1 MSFLHWFSSKPQPAK
16 PSLTAEELRRAA
28 AARDKSPLSVPS
40 RLSADTVMPGDG
52 AKLKRH
58 ARREQLYVAIRES
71 MTRAGVL
78 SASYKF
84 KVLSLDQRGNEFLV
98 MMDVAKS
105 FGRPSEQL
113 TEIEALIIQ
122 NAKARFEITVPA
134 VYWRIDETAIVVKPR
149 PATQEAPQSAA
160 GPVPAP
166 APAAATAAA
175 VAPVPLTPAADA
187 VAKPAKPRY
196 EPIQADEVAAFKQA
210 LIAASAQG
218 PVAAAENNVKESA
231 KDGAKDSTR
240 DKAKDKDK
248 DIGKVKK
255 SGPRSYALLTGFED
269 TEMPDSSSSPALS
282 STQYGDLV

>member
-1 MSFLHWFSSKPQPAK
+1 MSFLHWFSSKPQQAK
-16 PSLTAEELRRAA
+16 PSLSAEELRRA

-40 RLSADTVMPGDG
+40 RLAPETVMPGDG

-113 TEIEALIIQ
+113 SEIETLITQ

-134 VYWRIDETAIVVKPR
+134 VYWRIDETVIVAKPR
-149 PATQEAPQSAA
+149 PAGQDAPQSAVA
-160 GPVPAP
+160 PAPVTPAP
-166 APAAATAAA
+166 APVTA
-175 VAPVPLTPAADA
+175 PAANDA
-187 VAKPAKPRY
+187 AAKPARPAAPRY

-210 LIAASAQG
+210 LQAASAQG
-218 PVAAAENNVKESA
+218 PAAAAENNAKESVKDVKEVRDSA
-231 KDGAKDSTR
+231 KDKAKDST
-240 DKAKDKDK
+240 A
-248 DIGKVKK
+248 KVKK

-269 TEMPDSSSSPALS
+269 TEMPDSPSSPALS
-282 STQYGDLV
+282 STQYGDLI

>member
-1 MSFLHWFSSKPQPAK
+1 
-16 PSLTAEELRRAA
+16 
-28 AARDKSPLSVPS
+28 
-40 RLSADTVMPGDG
+40 
-52 AKLKRH
+52 
-58 ARREQLYVAIRES
+58 
-71 MTRAGVL
+71 
-78 SASYKF
+78 
-84 KVLSLDQRGNEFLV
+84 

-160 GPVPAP
+160 GPAP

>member
-1 MSFLHWFSSKPQPAK
+1 MSFLHWFSSKPQQAK

-40 RLSADTVMPGDG
+40 RLAPETVMPGDG

-113 TEIEALIIQ
+113 SEIETLIVQ

-149 PATQEAPQSAA
+149 PATQDAPQSAA
-160 GPVPAP
+160 SPVPAAAAP
-166 APAAATAAA
+166 APT
-175 VAPVPLTPAADA
+175 PVMPAANDA
-187 VAKPAKPRY
+187 AAKPAKPRY

-210 LIAASAQG
+210 LQAASAQG
-218 PVAAAENNVKESA
+218 PVAAAENNVKDAAKESTKDSGRSSVKESA
-231 KDGAKDSTR
+231 
-240 DKAKDKDK
+240 
-248 DIGKVKK
+248 KVKK

-269 TEMPDSSSSPALS
+269 TEMPDSPSSPALS
-282 STQYGDLV
+282 STQYGDLI